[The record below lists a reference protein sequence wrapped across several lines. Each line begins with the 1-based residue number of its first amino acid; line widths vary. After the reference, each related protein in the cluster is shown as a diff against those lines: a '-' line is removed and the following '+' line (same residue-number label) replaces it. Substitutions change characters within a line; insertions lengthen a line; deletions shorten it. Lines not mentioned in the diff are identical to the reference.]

1 MKPIVIDGLSKIYRG
16 KWGKPVAALRELTL
30 SVDAGEIVG
39 FLGPNG
45 AGKSTTIK
53 TLVGLIRPT
62 QGEVALF
69 GQPVNDVSA
78 RRRIG
83 YLPENPSFYE
93 FLTAREYLVLVSRV
107 FGLSGARQLREVE
120 RILELVDLTGA
131 AGRPLRGYSKG
142 MVQRLALAQTLVH
155 DPDLYILDEPMSG
168 LDPLGRVL
176 VKNVMLDLKRRGKTV
191 FFSTHVTA
199 DIEAVCD
206 RVAVVTGGQ
215 LRSLSEV
222 RDILDKGIEGYV
234 VQVANYPVDENV
246 PDVRV
251 ISAGVCE
258 LYVSRQELP
267 EFIVRIAQ
275 AGGEVLR
282 IEPRQRNLEQFF
294 LELVNRQ

>member
-62 QGEVALF
+62 RGEVALF